1 MDSNFM
7 TLTLTKCYYC
17 DPMKR
22 NEMGG
27 ACGTYGERRRAY
39 RFWWG
44 DLRERDNFEDL
55 GVEGKIF

>member
-1 MDSNFM
+1 
-7 TLTLTKCYYC
+7 
-17 DPMKR
+17 MKR